1 MVLLTLSTVIVT
13 AFVFVFVFVF
23 VILIVVAIVVVVFTV
38 GLVVISFRCYVLT
51 KMLSVSFTSTHLALY
66 I

>member
-1 MVLLTLSTVIVT
+1 MVLLTLYTVIVT
-13 AFVFVFVFVF
+13 AFVFVFVF
-23 VILIVVAIVVVVFTV
+23 VILIVVAIVVVVVTV